1 MKPLT
6 HGLALLALAL
16 TATLAAP
23 AVLAHG
29 GSDHATT
36 SPRHDASRVVDTPF
50 GRAGD
55 PASAA
60 RTIEIDMTD
69 DMRFTPATFRAKSGE
84 TVRLKVANKGKVLH
98 ELVLGTPDLLRRHAD
113 AMRKFPGMEHDEPQM
128 THVQPG
134 AQGEVVWQFTRAGE
148 FQFACL
154 LPGHFEAGMSG
165 KVVVE

>member
-1 MKPLT
+1 MKPQT
-6 HGLALLALAL
+6 PGLALLALA
-16 TATLAAP
+16 ATLAAP

-36 SPRHDASRVVDTPF
+36 SPRHDPARVVETRF

-55 PASAA
+55 PASAT
-60 RTIEIDMTD
+60 RTVEIDMTD
-69 DMRFTPATFRAKSGE
+69 DMRFTPAVLKIERGE
-84 TVRLKVANKGKVLH
+84 TVRLKVANKGQVLH
-98 ELVLGTPDLLRRHAD
+98 ELVLGTPLLLRRHAE
-113 AMRKFPGMEHDEPQM
+113 AMRRFPGMEHDEPQM

-134 AQGEVVWQFTRAGE
+134 ARGEVVWQFTKAGE